1 MKFHN
6 FHGPILFSRTF
17 QLLENGHFFQ
27 ELSRPVAT
35 LSIVAAL
42 LVQCTAAC
50 SANRRW
56 LLLQLQMN
64 STLSAAPL
72 RRMSPASDWLKV
84 GQTLGHSLV
93 TAAE

>member
-27 ELSRPVAT
+27 ELSRPEAT

-42 LVQCTAAC
+42 LVHIV
-50 SANRRW
+50 
-56 LLLQLQMN
+56 LLLVALTVDGCCCN
-64 STLSAAPL
+64 S
-72 RRMSPASDWLKV
+72 K
-84 GQTLGHSLV
+84 
-93 TAAE
+93 